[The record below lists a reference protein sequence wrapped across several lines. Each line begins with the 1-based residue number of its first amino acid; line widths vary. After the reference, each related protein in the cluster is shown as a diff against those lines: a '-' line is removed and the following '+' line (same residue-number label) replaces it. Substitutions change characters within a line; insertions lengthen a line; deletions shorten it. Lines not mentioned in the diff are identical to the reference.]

1 MLKNISPILS
11 PELLKILCEMG
22 HGDELV
28 LGDGNFPHAS
38 MATNQLVRLDG
49 HGCDEILDAILSLFP
64 LDHASET
71 VVSVMATDDGTTPPI
86 WAEYKNTVDKY
97 EKAIEFSKVER
108 FAFYER
114 AKSAYCI
121 VATSE
126 PKLYANIIL
135 KKGCVVNE

>member
-1 MLKNISPILS
+1 MLKNISPILP

-38 MATNQLVRLDG
+38 MAHNHLVRLDG
-49 HGCDEILDAILSLFP
+49 HGCDEILAAILSIFP
-64 LDHASET
+64 LDTGSNE
-71 VVSVMATDDGTTPPI
+71 VVAVMATDDGSTPPI
-86 WAEYKNTVDKY
+86 WSEYKNTIDQY
-97 EKAIEFSKVER
+97 ENNVTFSKVER

-114 AKSAYCI
+114 AKKAYCI

-126 PKLYANIIL
+126 PKLYANLIL